1 MSDRRD
7 ISFAHREVMAPV
19 GLWERGAEASGYT
32 PPSVRLLP
40 ENTYDALPGAA
51 RAPTLLKTLPVNPAS
66 DCTGRTSYTLRIT

>member
-19 GLWERGAEASGYT
+19 GLWERGAEASGYSPRSAFSRRT
-32 PPSVRLLP
+32 PTTPSP
-40 ENTYDALPGAA
+40 EPPPGH
-51 RAPTLLKTLPVNPAS
+51 PTLLKTLPVNPAS